1 MLDTKLK
8 NLSKAKRTG
17 IIITVLAA
25 TAFTALLPAFRNE
38 AAKNRQRYEV
48 NHGIN
53 ELETEG
59 FIRVLVQSNYALF
72 KNVMDKGSSQVY
84 TYEDLYMEEHLEEV
98 EEQSVWSGESNNL
111 AKEADN
117 VSEDSLTSLKETADY
132 KWKYER
138 ITGEYAETSV
148 LGLYV
153 SQIQQAAEM
162 CESYLHDIGTGMDY
176 YVVDKN
182 SGTRIKNTSLPIEN
196 LLLPEYEGDTDNR
209 PLISNI
215 NAYYPYYV
223 IMDYNE
229 YGYLQNIKVKG
240 TDSDQLLKTVR
251 SVEGSKDG
259 RLLTEREEIEN
270 YAVYDDNLQKV
281 VKLLTVSQKK
291 PANVTF
297 VYAITQTQFQQN
309 VPTYFNYYNI
319 VNPVYCLFLL
329 GILAATLL
337 LALGK
342 PALLTGKSERK
353 MPLEI
358 TAIAGIILWQVST
371 NLVTELINNIA
382 EGYFG
387 EWLDNGLPFQ
397 IRLWMKE
404 PLEIGFCFLILTV
417 LFGLYF
423 FCCLELS
430 DIIRDKRKY
439 FEKRSLI
446 WRFGAKTKNYG
457 IKLYRNFKAEIVNA
471 DLDDDMTKLLR
482 HLIFI
487 NFVILATA
495 SMLWFFGILV
505 LVFYS
510 LALYFICKKYLYKMQ
525 GQYGKLLK
533 AANSI
538 AEGKLDNTFEDDFG
552 VFGSYKEALYDIQ
565 DGFKNAVDEEVKSQ
579 KMKTELITNVS
590 HDLKTPLTAIITYVD
605 LLKEENITDAQR
617 KEYIDTLETKSL
629 RLKILIEDLF
639 EVSKA
644 NSGNVKLDR
653 VPVDICHLLR
663 QAYLEQSDKMEQAGL
678 QVRFLVPEEKIILYL
693 DSEKTYRIFENLYT
707 NIIKYALPATR
718 VFISM
723 TKTVDG
729 RVVRIELKNISA
741 QEITGNPQDLTE
753 RFVRGDSSRNTEGSG
768 LGLAIARSFT
778 EIQGGRFRIE
788 VDGDVFKA
796 IIEWDFSLSS
806 L

>member
-25 TAFTALLPAFRNE
+25 AAFTALLPAFRNE
-38 AAKNRQRYEV
+38 AAKNRQIYEI

-59 FIRVLVQSNYALF
+59 FIQMLIQSNYALF
-72 KNVMDKGSSQVY
+72 KNVMDKGSSRVY
-84 TYEDLYMEEHLEEV
+84 TYEDLYMDENVEEV
-98 EEQSVWSGESNNL
+98 EGQSVWSEGTGNLTEKSETVTEESNQSSK
-111 AKEADN
+111 A
-117 VSEDSLTSLKETADY
+117 VSEYS
-132 KWKYER
+132 WKYEQL
-138 ITGEYAETSV
+138 IGEYAEASV

-153 SQIQQAAEM
+153 NQIQQAAEM
-162 CESYLHDIGTGMDY
+162 CESYLQEIGTNMDY
-176 YVVDKN
+176 YVVEKS
-182 SGTRIKNTSLPIEN
+182 SGSSIKNTSLPIEN
-196 LLLPEYEGDTDNR
+196 LLLPEQEGDMDNR
-209 PLISNI
+209 PIISDI
-215 NAYYPYYV
+215 NAQYPYYV

-240 TDSDQLLKTVR
+240 TDADQLLKTVR
-251 SVEGSKDG
+251 SVESSKSG

-270 YAVYDDNLQKV
+270 YAVYNDTLQKV
-281 VKLLTVSQKK
+281 TKLLTVSQKK

-297 VYAITQTQFQQN
+297 VYAITQTQFYQTI
-309 VPTYFNYYNI
+309 PTYFNYYDI

-329 GILAATLL
+329 GILAVTLL
-337 LALGK
+337 FALGK
-342 PALLTGKSERK
+342 PALLAGKRERK

-358 TAIAGIILWQVST
+358 TVAAGAILWLAST
-371 NLVTELINNIA
+371 DLVAELIMNIA
-382 EGYFG
+382 EGYFR
-387 EWLDNGLPFQ
+387 EWLDDGLPFQ
-397 IRLWMKE
+397 LRLWMKE
-404 PLEIGFCFLILTV
+404 PLEIGFCFLILAV
-417 LFGLYF
+417 SFGIYF
-423 FCCLELS
+423 FFCLELS
-430 DIIRDKRKY
+430 DMIRDKKKY

-446 WRFGAKTKNYG
+446 WRFGAKVKKYFVG
-457 IKLYRNFKAEIVNA
+457 LYRNFKAEVVNA

-482 HLIFI
+482 HLVFI

-495 SMLWFFGILV
+495 SLLWFFGIFV

-510 LALYFICKKYLYKMQ
+510 LALYFICKKYLYKIQ
-525 GQYGKLLK
+525 GQYGRLLK

-565 DGFKNAVDEEVKSQ
+565 DGFKKAVDEEVKSQ

-590 HDLKTPLTAIITYVD
+590 HDLKTPLTAIITYID

-617 KEYIDTLETKSL
+617 KEYIDTLESKSL
-629 RLKILIEDLF
+629 RLKVLIEDLF

-644 NSGNVKLDR
+644 NSGNVKLNR

-663 QAYLEQSDKMEQAGL
+663 QAYLEQADKMEQAGL
-678 QVRFLVPEEKIILYL
+678 QVRFLVPEEKTILYL

-718 VFISM
+718 VFISL
-723 TKTVDG
+723 TKAVDERG
-729 RVVRIELKNISA
+729 IRIELKNISA
-741 QEITGNPQDLTE
+741 KEIVGNPQDLTE
-753 RFVRGDSSRNTEGSG
+753 RFVRGDASRNTEGSG

-788 VDGDVFKA
+788 TDGDVFKA
-796 IIEWDFSLSS
+796 VIEWDFTLSS